1 MMATAATPAD
11 RYSTGA
17 IWFHWIIAALILFNI
32 VVGLFHESV
41 PSLRPLMGAHKAV
54 GITVLALTL
63 ARIAWRL
70 GHRPPPF
77 AGDVPGWE
85 RTLAITVRRIFYAL
99 LLLMPLSGW
108 VMVSASRHPHPISW
122 FGAFAIPLLPVG
134 HGAGSPASTTHA
146 VLGYLFA
153 ALVVLHILGAL
164 RHQIV
169 LRDSVLGR
177 MIPGSSRRA

>member
-32 VVGLFHESV
+32 IVGIFHEGV
-41 PSLRPLMGAHKAV
+41 PALRALMPAHKAV
-54 GITVLALTL
+54 GITVLVLTL
-63 ARIAWRL
+63 GRIAWRL

-77 AGDVPGWE
+77 SDEVTGWE
-85 RTLAITVRRIFYAL
+85 RTAAIAVRRIFYAL

-108 VMVSASRHPHPISW
+108 TMVSASTHPRPLSW
-122 FGAFAIPLLPVG
+122 FGAFDVPLLPVV
-134 HGAGSPASTTHA
+134 HAAGSPASTTHA

-177 MIPGSSRRA
+177 MIPSLRRG

>member
-1 MMATAATPAD
+1 MKETVAAE

-17 IWFHWIIAALILFNI
+17 IWFHWIIAILIIFNLIVGIFHDAVPALK
-32 VVGLFHESV
+32 
-41 PSLRPLMGAHKAV
+41 PLMGAHMAV
-54 GITVLALTL
+54 GITVLVLTL

-77 AGDVPGWE
+77 AESMAAWE
-85 RTLAITVRRIFYAL
+85 RTAATTVRRIFYAL

-108 VMVSASRHPHPISW
+108 IMVSNGRHPHPINW
-122 FGAFAIPLLPVG
+122 FSVFNVPALTL
-134 HGAGSPASTTHA
+134 SPAARQPADTTHL

-153 ALVVLHILGAL
+153 ALVVVHIAAAL
-164 RHQIV
+164 RHHFL

-177 MIPGSSRRA
+177 VIPGLAPRR